1 MNKINFDELLAKRNQ
16 RKLDEV
22 KVCQIPIPNTDDKY
36 LVATMPSDAKIMKWL
51 GQVRNGDTESLF
63 DAIDDAIYT
72 CCSAL
77 QDQKL
82 REAIGAQVPTD
93 IVPLLFSVAERNQM
107 GYDVLKFVGI
117 FRDNEDDEDNKE
129 SEDIVKN

>member
-1 MNKINFDELLAKRNQ
+1 MAEINFDELLAKRAQ
-16 RKLDEV
+16 REQDKT
-22 KVCQIPIPNTDDKY
+22 KVCQIPVPNTDDY
-36 LVATMPSDAKIMKWL
+36 LVAVMPSDAKIMKWL

-63 DAIDDAIYT
+63 EAIDDAIYT

-82 REAIGAQVPTD
+82 REQIGAQLPTD

-117 FRDNEDDEDNKE
+117 FKDNEDDENDKE
-129 SEDIVKN
+129 SEDMLKN